1 MKQIY
6 NGNQGSLSRSLVKM
20 TAVIFTALFFSTQV
34 LFAHNMHE
42 SAEAQDENSAKEDI
56 NELLHYYEKQIYFT
70 ENKGQFNPKVKFR
83 ADFPLG
89 QAVVTDEGMYV
100 SAYDHESVGALHREG
115 EDVEFQL
122 QNGGAF
128 RTVNTGL
135 KGHTWMMNFLN
146 RSSSMTISGKDQ
158 HADFN
163 NYFSNELNQ
172 SKVYS
177 YGEIWYNNVYNN
189 VDVRYYP
196 SAEGELEYDIICK
209 PGFNPSDIAIRFDG
223 IEEMSVTE
231 SGTLILKTSVGAIE
245 FPAPIV
251 YQKINGVKKN
261 INSKYKLSSGNKLSF
276 ALEAY
281 DKASPL
287 IIDPI
292 ALRWASWINTASAGD
307 NHGHCIWVDPSD
319 GAIYVVARVVGS
331 TDQITPGAFNLV
343 SNGNLDMIIGKYL
356 EPVNIG
362 QSGTRVWQTYLGG
375 SGDDNPYAM
384 EQGPDGHLYITGY
397 TTSPNFPLLGG
408 SAFSGVSID
417 QRNSGGQ
424 NIFITKM
431 TTDGLSIKS
440 SVIGGAGD
448 EGSFDLRI
456 NEVGD
461 IVICGNHNSNN
472 LGTLYPGTG
481 ALDRAN
487 SNNGN
492 DVLVFKILQDLSGLV
507 WMKNYGGS
515 SADQATIMS
524 QNVVSGDIFIGGYT
538 SSNNFPTLNARQS
551 TIGGTQSGFLQK
563 LNSSGTT
570 VWSSYFQSASTKSTS
585 ILCMDFNVNK
595 DELYFGGITSGLA
608 ASNISAN
615 SVYDNQYNNG
625 TNDFYVC
632 RMDIDQNFLA
642 ATYLGGSANEVNMM
656 GLNVDLNNDVYI
668 FGYTNSTNFPTS
680 TAPSVPL
687 QTTNNGSNDKTFSK
701 LSSDLS
707 TLMFSTY
714 FGGSGDDYD
723 PVGERG
729 IKFSNCRIYTIV
741 TSESNNLPLTQGAL
755 NTTRSS
761 SNVYEPGLVVWANPP
776 DLLGNSI
783 TGNQTVCAGTVPGD
797 ITGSVP
803 AYVLPTIVRNT
814 TTSTYPALGAA
825 TTYQWQISTD
835 STNWTNIPNAT
846 AQNLAGADIGQLF
859 TKTYFRRIIGGDAC
873 ILAGAAD
880 QVVTVK
886 VVTISSNTTNVS
898 CNGEADGSLTAISDG
913 VSPFQYQWS
922 TGSVDQT
929 ISNLSP
935 GTYSVFVTDAEGCS
949 ASNSFT
955 ITEPLLVTANAGT
968 DQSITC
974 VGTVQLNGSSNL
986 QTIDFSWSTANG
998 NIVSGANSATA
1009 VVDQAGTYILTA
1021 TNTENGCTGTDTVEV
1036 TSITQNTSSTANI
1049 TICDGETY
1057 TPPGGNEESAN
1068 GTFVTVIPNVA
1079 GCDSTITTNL
1089 TVLNPIT
1096 SESSESICS
1105 NQTFSFPWGGSTST
1119 PGDYMQTYTS
1129 VDGCDSVVTI
1139 HLSVSQSIQT
1149 STNESICSGGSFNL
1163 PWGGTASVAG
1173 NYPHTYTSVSGCDSI
1188 ATIILS
1194 ITQGVSSNT
1203 NASICQGESFQFPWG
1218 GSASNAGDYPHTYQ
1232 GVNGCDSIAT
1242 IHLTIRQGT
1251 SSTTNASIC
1260 QGAFYQFPWGGS
1272 ANAAGDYPHTYTGE
1286 NGCDSIATIHLTL
1299 TSAYYTEVNE
1309 SICDGETFVLPWG
1322 GYEGYPGDYT
1332 YTYEASNGCDSVVTI
1347 HLTVRPVDH
1356 TQTTVNICQG
1366 ASYHF
1371 PWGGSTTVAGYFPH
1385 GYTSVN
1391 GCDSIVTIRV
1401 TVGGTISCNISV
1413 SGCHNNNLCS
1423 GQAATL
1429 SAPSG
1434 MGYTYLWSTG
1444 ATTRTISVNTS
1455 GTYSVTVRNASGCTS
1470 TCSQTI
1476 IAGTR
1481 PMCTITTTGCHN
1493 NSICGGQSAT
1503 LCAPA
1508 GQGYTYLWSNGA
1520 TSRCI
1525 SVNTPGNYSVTVTN
1539 ASGCSNTCNKVI
1551 SAGNPPNC
1559 SITVSGCSNNTI
1571 CSGQTATLSAAYGS
1585 GYTYRWGN
1593 GSTSRSINVTQ
1604 GGTYTVTV
1612 TNSNGCSSTCSKTI
1626 TVTQGPNCSISGNTS
1641 ICRNQSTTLSAP
1653 SGSGYSYLWS
1663 TGSHSRTIS
1672 VNHAG
1677 TYTVRVTKGG
1687 CTSTCSVNV
1696 TQLSSPSSTITGN
1709 TLISRGQNTTLCGPS
1724 GQSSYRWS
1732 TGATTR
1738 CITTCFAGNYSLT
1751 VTNSNGCTSSSTVCV
1766 RYRSFINC
1774 RIIAD
1779 PRTGEAVAEIT
1790 GGTPPYSIIW
1800 NNDPELNQGSI
1811 RLNESGEVNLTVTDS
1826 EGQEEKSKQ
1835 MVFLN
1840 YIQATAYP
1848 VPAVGS
1854 VTIEFKNFGKTSFT
1868 TVDIYRADGSLVKRL
1883 FNSDATTNATNRVV
1897 WNVGEIREGIY
1908 FYRIS
1913 NGDNSANGT
1922 LVIQN

>member
-6 NGNQGSLSRSLVKM
+6 NGNRSSLSHALVKM
-20 TAVIFTALFFSTQV
+20 TAVVLSALFFSTQV

-42 SAEAQDENSAKEDI
+42 GTESKNEGSEKDEI

-100 SAYDHESVGALHREG
+100 SAYDPESVDALHREG

-122 QNGGAF
+122 QNGGTF

-135 KGHTWMMNFLN
+135 KGHTWMLNFLN
-146 RSSSMTISGKDQ
+146 RSSSMTISGRDQ

-163 NYFSNELNQ
+163 NYISNNLDQ

-177 YGEIWYNNVYNN
+177 YGEIWYNNVYDN

-196 SAEGELEYDIICK
+196 SVDGELEYDIICK

-223 IEEMSVTE
+223 IEQVSVTE
-231 SGTLILKTSVGAIE
+231 RGTLILNTSVGAIE

-251 YQKINGVKKN
+251 YQKINGVKKD
-261 INSKYKLSSGNKLSF
+261 ITSKYKLSSGNKLSF
-276 ALEAY
+276 VLGAY
-281 DKASPL
+281 DKSSPL

-292 ALRWASWINTASAGD
+292 ALRWASWINTASVGD

-331 TDQITPGAFNLV
+331 TDQITPGAFNLL

-356 EPVNIG
+356 EPVNVG
-362 QSGTRVWQTYLGG
+362 ESGTRVWQTYLGG

-397 TTSPNFPLLGG
+397 TTSSNYPLLGG
-408 SAFSGVSID
+408 SAFSGSSID
-417 QRNSGGQ
+417 HRNSGGQ

-472 LGTLYPGTG
+472 LGTLYPLTG
-481 ALDRAN
+481 ATNRAN

-492 DVLVFKILQDLSGLV
+492 DVLVFKILQDLSGVV

-515 SADQATIMS
+515 SVDQATIMS
-524 QNVVSGDIFIGGYT
+524 QNIVNGDIYIAGYT
-538 SSNNFPTLNARQS
+538 TSTNFPTVNPRQAS
-551 TIGGTQSGFLQK
+551 LGGNQSGFIQK
-563 LNSSGTT
+563 LNSAGTEI
-570 VWSSYFQSASTKSTS
+570 WSSYFQSANSKGTS
-585 ILCMDFNVNK
+585 ILCMEFNVNK
-595 DELYFGGITSGLA
+595 DQLYFGGITSGLA
-608 ASNISAN
+608 TSNISA
-615 SVYDNQYNNG
+615 SGVYDNQYNLG

-632 RMDIDQNFLA
+632 RMDTNQNFVSS
-642 ATYLGGSANEVNMM
+642 TYIGGSLNEVNMM

-680 TAPSVPL
+680 ASPNVPL
-687 QTTNNGSNDKTFSK
+687 QTTNNGSNDKIFSK

-714 FGGSGDDYD
+714 FGGTGDDYD

-783 TGNQTVCAGTVPGD
+783 TGNQTVCAGTVPDD

-814 TTSTYPALGAA
+814 TTSAYPTLGSA

-835 STNWTNIPNAT
+835 STNWTDISGAT
-846 AQNLAGADIGQLF
+846 FQDLAGSDIGQLF

-886 VVTISSNTTNVS
+886 VVTVSSTTTNVS

-913 VSPFQYQWS
+913 VGPFLYQWN

-929 ISNLSP
+929 ISGLAP

-955 ITEPLLVTANAGT
+955 ITEPALVTANAGN

-974 VGTVQLNGSSNL
+974 VGTAQLSGSSNT
-986 QTIDFSWSTANG
+986 QTVDFSWSTSDG
-998 NIVSGANSATA
+998 NIVSGANSASAT
-1009 VVDQAGTYILTA
+1009 VDQAGTYILTA

-1036 TSITQNTSSTANI
+1036 TAITQNTSSTANI
-1049 TICDGETY
+1049 TICDGESY
-1057 TPPGGNEESAN
+1057 TPPGGNEESAS
-1068 GTFVTVIPNVA
+1068 GTFVTVIPNAA

-1089 TVLNPIT
+1089 TVLDPI
-1096 SESSESICS
+1096 SSESFEAICS
-1105 NQTFSFPWGGSTST
+1105 NQTFNFPWGGSTSS
-1119 PGDYMQTYTS
+1119 PGDYMHTYTS
-1129 VDGCDSVVTI
+1129 VEGCDSVVTI
-1139 HLSVSQSIQT
+1139 HLGVSPSIQT
-1149 STNESICSGGSFNL
+1149 STNESICSGTSFNL
-1163 PWGGTASVAG
+1163 PWGGTASSAG
-1173 NYPHTYTSVSGCDSI
+1173 DYPHTYTSVSGCDSI
-1188 ATIILS
+1188 ATIHLS
-1194 ITQGVSSNT
+1194 IVQSVSSST
-1203 NASICQGESFQFPWG
+1203 NESICQGGSFQFPWG
-1218 GSASNAGDYPHTYQ
+1218 GSAS
-1232 GVNGCDSIAT
+1232 S
-1242 IHLTIRQGT
+1242 
-1251 SSTTNASIC
+1251 
-1260 QGAFYQFPWGGS
+1260 
-1272 ANAAGDYPHTYTGE
+1272 AGDYPHTYTGV
-1286 NGCDSIATIHLTL
+1286 NGCDSVATIHLSIT
-1299 TSAYYTEVNE
+1299 AGYDTEVNE

-1322 GYEGYPGDYT
+1322 GYVGYPGDYIF
-1332 YTYEASNGCDSVVTI
+1332 TYEAENGCDSVVTI

-1366 ASYHF
+1366 SSYHF

-1385 GYTSVN
+1385 AYVSVN
-1391 GCDSIVTIRV
+1391 GCDSIATIRV
-1401 TVGGTISCNISV
+1401 IVGASLSCNITV

-1423 GQAATL
+1423 GQPATL

-1434 MGYTYLWSTG
+1434 QGYTYLWNTG
-1444 ATTRTISVNTS
+1444 ATSRTITVSTS
-1455 GTYSVTVRNASGCTS
+1455 GTYSVTITNSSGCSS

-1476 IAGTR
+1476 TAGTR
-1481 PMCTITTTGCHN
+1481 PSCTITTAGCNN
-1493 NSICGGQSAT
+1493 NSICNGQTAT
-1503 LCAPA
+1503 LSAPS
-1508 GQGYTYLWSNGA
+1508 GQGYTYLWNTGA
-1520 TSRCI
+1520 TSRTI
-1525 SVNTPGNYSVTVTN
+1525 TINSPGNYTVTVTN

-1551 SAGNPPNC
+1551 SSGNPPSCNI
-1559 SITVSGCSNNTI
+1559 SVSGCTNNTI
-1571 CSGQTATLSAAYGS
+1571 CSGQTATLRAPSGS
-1585 GYTYRWGN
+1585 GYRYSWST
-1593 GSTSRSINVTQ
+1593 GSTSRSINVNQ

-1612 TNSNGCSSTCSKTI
+1612 TNRNGCSSTCSKTI
-1626 TVTQGPNCSISGNTS
+1626 TVSQGPNCSISGNTS
-1641 ICRNQSTTLSAP
+1641 ICRGQSTTLSAP
-1653 SGSGYSYLWS
+1653 SGSGYSYRWN

-1672 VNHAG
+1672 VNRAG
-1677 TYTVRVTKGG
+1677 TYTVRVTKGN
-1687 CTSTCSVNV
+1687 CTSTCSVTV
-1696 TQLSSPSSTITGN
+1696 TQLSSPSSSISGN
-1709 TLISRGQNTTLCGPS
+1709 TTINHGQNTTLCGPS

-1738 CITTCFAGNYSLT
+1738 CINICFAGNYSLT
-1751 VTNSNGCTSSSTVCV
+1751 VTNSNGCTSTSTVCV
-1766 RYRSFINC
+1766 RYRSRVNC

-1779 PRTGEAVAEIT
+1779 PKSGEAVAEIS
-1790 GGTPPYSIIW
+1790 GGTPPYSIVW
-1800 NNDPELNQGSI
+1800 NNNPEMNEGSI
-1811 RLNESGEVNLTVTDS
+1811 RLSESGEVELTVTDS
-1826 EGQEEKSKQ
+1826 EGQEEKAKQ
-1835 MVFLN
+1835 LIMLD
-1840 YIQATAYP
+1840 YIQAKAYP
-1848 VPAVGS
+1848 VPAHGS

-1868 TVDIYRADGSLVKRL
+1868 TLDIYRADGTLVKRL
-1883 FNSDATTNATNRVV
+1883 FESEAATNATNKVV

-1908 FYRIS
+1908 FYRIT
-1913 NGDNSANGT
+1913 NGDNNANGT